1 MPSNKLKVTIP
12 FTGDEALSNIERI
25 LITQNY
31 EKVFWRSIVPP
42 HKVDYTF
49 SRLSDEGVERWK
61 ERFHEVAKQ
70 YIEPQ
75 WLSHCRFEVT
85 PYDETK

>member
-1 MPSNKLKVTIP
+1 MNKLKVTIP

-42 HKVDYTF
+42 HKVEYIF
-49 SRLSDEGVERWK
+49 APLSDEGVERWK
-61 ERFHEVAKQ
+61 EQFREVAKQ
-70 YIEPQ
+70 QIEPQ
-75 WLSHCRFEVT
+75 WLSYCRFEVESV
-85 PYDETK
+85 DGKV